1 MNRMAIKSRA
11 ILSLVIAVVSGLTA
25 TAQHKTK
32 DWTAWSDADIEKI
45 LKDSP
50 WAKTQIDTNT
60 AEMFYTPTSDPRITR
75 NPPNAGSRLEEG
87 ATNQAI
93 QVKYF
98 IRLLSARPVRQALVR
113 QEASRSGKVSDQLL
127 FFANGPSER
136 RIVIA
141 VSFEAS
147 DQRLGGKVM
156 QAFSSANTGVLKNS
170 TYLEL
175 SNGKRTFLQQYV
187 PPQENVLGAALF
199 IFPRYVDERLLITSD
214 DANFRF
220 YAEYEDKTA
229 VNVNSARQMNTSS
242 AGQTAPFKFKLD
254 AKFKIADMIYKGAL
268 EY

>member
-1 MNRMAIKSRA
+1 MNSTAIKSLT
-11 ILSLVIAVVSGLTA
+11 ILSLMIAVFSALKA

-32 DWTAWSDADIEKI
+32 DWTEWSKADIEKI
-45 LKDSP
+45 LNDSP
-50 WAKTQIDTNT
+50 WAKTQVDTNT
-60 AEMFYTPTSDPRITR
+60 AEMFYTPTSDPRVTR

-87 ATNQAI
+87 ATNQAVE
-93 QVKYF
+93 VKYF

-113 QEASRSGKVSDQLL
+113 QEATRSGKVSDQLL

-147 DQRLGGKVM
+147 DQRLGGKAM

-175 SNGKRTFLQQYV
+175 SNGKRTFLEQYV
-187 PPQENVLGAALF
+187 PPQDNVLSAALF
-199 IFPRYVDERLLITSD
+199 IFPRYVDERLLITPD
-214 DANFRF
+214 EANVRF
-220 YAEYEDKTA
+220 YAEYEDKIA
-229 VNVNSARQMNTSS
+229 VNLNSGRPVNPSGA
-242 AGQTAPFKFKLD
+242 AQTAPFKFKLD